1 MVRIQM
7 AFNSVWNVKHVKHEE
22 EFVFFCSSVHVLETA
37 DIEHANSM

>member
-1 MVRIQM
+1 MVGIQM
-7 AFNSVWNVKHVKHEE
+7 TFNSVGNVKHEE

>member
-1 MVRIQM
+1 MVRVQM
-7 AFNSVWNVKHVKHEE
+7 AFNSVWNVQHEE